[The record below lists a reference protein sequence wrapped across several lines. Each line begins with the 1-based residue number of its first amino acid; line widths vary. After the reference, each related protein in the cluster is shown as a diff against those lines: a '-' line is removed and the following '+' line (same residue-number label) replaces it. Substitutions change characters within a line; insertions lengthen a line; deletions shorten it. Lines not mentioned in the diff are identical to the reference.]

1 MDWKPEIRRRLAGS
15 QLESQRATA
24 IIEELAEYL
33 DDCYAELIAGGATEA
48 EAERLALMELNGSR
62 MLRRELR
69 RRGRH
74 ATSEPFVRG
83 TNWRT
88 SMIAGLRHDL
98 RHSAR
103 MLLKRPGFSLIA
115 LLTLALG
122 IGANT
127 AIFSVVNAVMLSPLP
142 YHDSDRLVR
151 ISTSEK
157 DGVLSNAGYATLA
170 DWRERSQSFEQ
181 MVAIRS
187 WGGTLTGQGEP
198 EVVRGLRVSTDYF
211 KMLGVSPVIGR
222 DFRPEEDR
230 PATRY
235 VVVLGHSIWQRRF
248 NSDPQVIGK
257 QLILSDVTF
266 TIVGVMPPE
275 FTDLLAA
282 NFHEGAEIW
291 APLGYDITQPFA
303 CRSCQHLKA
312 IARLKPDITLEQARA
327 EMSGIMKVMAQEHP
341 KIYATPSIFIA
352 RLQDQFTVA
361 IRPALYLLLGAVGL
375 VLLIACA
382 NIANLL
388 LARASERSK
397 EMAIRLA
404 LGAGQWRVVRQ
415 LLFESLLL
423 AFLGSSFGLLLAMWG
438 TSLLISLSPA
448 KMFQLQP
455 VSIDARVLLFT
466 LLTSLLTGVLFGLAP
481 AWQASRQD
489 MQLALKENSKSSSG
503 KKQRRLRESFV
514 VAEIVFAMVLLV
526 GAGLLI
532 RSLIH
537 VLETKPG
544 FESHNLLSMVVP
556 AASAKKY
563 KDDAQVRA
571 FYQEV
576 MRRIEALPGVEAA
589 GIVSNLPFGGNMDM
603 SGFHIEEKPLP
614 NPADAPSAERYGVS
628 PEYTRTMGIPLLR
641 GRGFT
646 EDDRANTP
654 LVALINRSAAQRLW
668 PNEDPIG
675 KRIRLGGIDSSLRSI
690 IGIVGDV
697 NHYDLET
704 APDLQAYVPHA
715 QWTDSNMLLVL
726 RTTSDPGALT
736 GPVREAIRAIDP
748 DAPLYKISTMRDLIS
763 TSTAQRRFTLLLL
776 AVFAAVALLMAAIG
790 LYGVMSYA
798 VTQRTREIGIRIA
811 LGAQSTDVQR
821 LIIGRGMKLVSIG
834 VALGSVAALGLTQ
847 LMTKLLFEVRA
858 TDPLTFVGIALL
870 LVIVAIM
877 ACWIPSRR
885 VTKINPVIAL
895 RYE

>member
-1 MDWKPEIRRRLAGS
+1 MDWKPEIRRQLAGS
-15 QLESQRATA
+15 QLESPRAAA

-48 EAERLALMELNGSR
+48 EAERRALMELSGSS

-69 RRGRH
+69 RLERQARN
-74 ATSEPFVRG
+74 EPIVRE
-83 TNWRT
+83 TNRRS
-88 SMIAGLRHDL
+88 SMIAGLRQDL
-98 RHSAR
+98 RQSAR
-103 MLLKRPGFSLIA
+103 ILLKRPGFSLIV

-127 AIFSVVNAVMLSPLP
+127 AIFSVVNAVLLRPMP
-142 YHDSDRLVR
+142 YRDSDRLVTL
-151 ISTSEK
+151 STHMKE
-157 DGVLSNAGYATLA
+157 GLLGNTGYATLA
-170 DWRERSQSFEQ
+170 DWRERSRSFEQ
-181 MVAIRS
+181 LVAIRS

-198 EVVRGLRVSTDYF
+198 EVVRGLRVSADYF
-211 KMLGVSPVIGR
+211 KMLGVSSMIGR
-222 DFRPEEDR
+222 DFRPEDDR
-230 PATRY
+230 PSTRF
-235 VVVLGHSIWQRRF
+235 VVVIGQSLWQRRF
-248 NSDPQVIGK
+248 NSDPQVIGR
-257 QLILSDVTF
+257 QLILSDVAF

-275 FTDLLAA
+275 FSDLLAA
-282 NFHEGAEIW
+282 NFYEGAEIW
-291 APLGYDITQPFA
+291 GPLGYDLTQPFA
-303 CRSCQHLKA
+303 CRNCQHLKA
-312 IARLKPDITLEQARA
+312 IARLKPDVTLEQARA
-327 EMSGIMKVMAQEHP
+327 EMSGIMKVMAQDHP
-341 KIYATPSIFIA
+341 KIYATPQLLIA
-352 RLQDQFTVA
+352 RLQDQFTA
-361 IRPALYLLLGAVGL
+361 ALRPALYLLLGAVGL

-415 LLFESLLL
+415 LLVESLLL
-423 AFLGSSFGLLLAMWG
+423 AFLGSSFGLLLALWG
-438 TSLLISLSPA
+438 TRLLIGLSPA
-448 KMFQLQP
+448 KMLQLQP

-466 LLTSLLTGVLFGLAP
+466 LLISLLTGLLFGLAP

-489 MQLALKENSKSSSG
+489 MQLALKESSKSSSG
-503 KKQRRLRESFV
+503 KKQQRLRESCV
-514 VAEIVFAMVLLV
+514 VIEIVFAMVLLV
-526 GAGLLI
+526 GAGLLM
-532 RSLIH
+532 RSLVQ

-544 FESHNLLSMVVP
+544 FESRNLLTLVVP

-563 KDDAQVRA
+563 KDDAQVRD

-576 MRRIEALPGVEAA
+576 IRKIEALPGVEAA

-603 SGFHIEEKPLP
+603 SGFHIEEKPLA
-614 NPADAPSAERYGVS
+614 NPAEAPSAERYGVS
-628 PEYTRTMGIPLLR
+628 PDYLRAMGIPLLR
-641 GRGFT
+641 GRGVT
-646 EDDRANTP
+646 AEDRATTP
-654 LVALINRSAAQRLW
+654 LVVLINQTAAQRLW
-668 PNEDPIG
+668 PNEDPLG
-675 KRIRLGGIDSSLRSI
+675 KRIRLGGANDSLRSI

-726 RTTSDPGALT
+726 RTSIEPGALT
-736 GPVREAIRAIDP
+736 GPVRAAIHAIDP
-748 DAPLYKISTMRDLIS
+748 DAPLYKISTMRELIS

-776 AVFAAVALLMAAIG
+776 AVFAAVALLMAAVG
-790 LYGVMSYA
+790 LYGVMAYN

-821 LIIGRGMKLVSIG
+821 LIIGRGVKLVLIG

-870 LVIVAIM
+870 LVLVAM
-877 ACWIPSRR
+877 LACWLSSRR